1 MSMVSLYLYANA
13 ALYAIFA
20 LWCTFA
26 REKTAQSIG
35 YLTRSNAGNSEYLT
49 VYGGLQWGMA
59 VMFAT
64 LAAHEAPASLAL
76 FISIGLYVPIVV
88 YRWITVVR
96 FSPVGGMVKGVA
108 VLETALLLAAVALWL
123 AR

>member
-1 MSMVSLYLYANA
+1 MTLTLLYLYANA
-13 ALYAIFA
+13 ALYAVFA

-26 REKTAQSIG
+26 RERTAQSIG
-35 YLTRSNAGNSEYLT
+35 YLTRSNGGNSEYLT

-64 LAAHEAPASLAL
+64 LAAHGAPESLAL
-76 FISIGLYVPIVV
+76 FISIGLYVPIVA
-88 YRWITVVR
+88 YRWITIVR
-96 FSPVGGMVKGVA
+96 FAPVGSMVKGVA
-108 VLETALLLAAVALWL
+108 VLESLLLAAAIALWF

>member
-1 MSMVSLYLYANA
+1 MTPITVYLWINA
-13 ALYAIFA
+13 ALYAVFA

-26 REKTAQSIG
+26 RERTAQSVG

-64 LAAHEAPASLAL
+64 LAAHAAPASLAL
-76 FISIGLYVPIVV
+76 SISLGLYVPIVA
-88 YRWITVVR
+88 YRWITILR
-96 FSPVGGMVKGVA
+96 FAPVGATVKGVA
-108 VLETALLLAAVALWL
+108 VMETLLLVAALALRL
-123 AR
+123 V

>member
-1 MSMVSLYLYANA
+1 MTPTTVYLYLNA
-13 ALYAIFA
+13 ALFAVFA

-26 REKTAQSIG
+26 RERTAQSIG
-35 YLTRSNAGNSEYLT
+35 YLERSNAGNSEYLT

-64 LAAHEAPASLAL
+64 LAAHEAPASLSLSIAL
-76 FISIGLYVPIVV
+76 GLYVPIVA

-96 FSPVGGMVKGVA
+96 FAPVGGIVKGVA
-108 VLETALLLAAVALWL
+108 VMETLLLVAALALWL
-123 AR
+123 VR

>member
-1 MSMVSLYLYANA
+1 MNLVTAYLYLNA
-13 ALYAIFA
+13 ALYGVFA

-26 REKTAQSIG
+26 REQTALSVG
-35 YLTRSNAGNSEYLT
+35 YLQRNNAGNCEYLT

-64 LAAHEAPASLAL
+64 LAAHRAPATLVLSIA
-76 FISIGLYVPIVV
+76 IGLYVPIVA

-96 FSPVGGMVKGVA
+96 FAPVGTLVKGVA
-108 VLETALLLAAVALWL
+108 VMETLLLAGALALWFT
-123 AR
+123 R